1 MIRQGFSPI
10 QSPFKRTPDLFGAVQ
25 GGVNMQPSGSLLATA
40 TAALNG
46 IAPYHYWDFTTNRAL
61 FAQKDVGAVT
71 STPNWSF
78 SRASTGYANQT
89 PNVNFGT
96 TNLCLQSQ
104 TLTAVSWSGTR
115 VSVTADVAVDP
126 NGSYTADK
134 LVEDTTAS
142 DTHVLQ
148 QFIVL
153 PISTLT
159 YSIYAKAAERSQIVL
174 FVPASAFGDATARSA
189 NFNLA
194 TGTTGATT
202 GSGTT
207 SSITAVGNGW
217 YRCVMTTSVTSVTT
231 GINFQLR
238 LAVSGSEA
246 YTGNG
251 TSGLFVWGV
260 QIELGTAV
268 SGYKPTTTVAVTDL
282 SGPPLVN
289 FGINVPRITN
299 KGLLVEDARTNL
311 LLQSQTLATAPWN
324 PFQSS
329 VTADAT
335 AAPDGTTTADKL
347 VEDTTAA
354 STHFHQQIVTLTAS
368 VQTFSIYAKAA
379 ERTQTSI
386 FVPTTAF
393 ADVTFRTASFD
404 LTGAG
409 TVLSVTASATASIEA
424 LAGGWYRCILNVPAT
439 LAVAANIQYGMLVAN
454 NPVYTGNG
462 TSGLFLWGA
471 QVEAST
477 VHSSYITTTTVTVT
491 RPADAPSV
499 SSPGVD
505 YPLAIYSQFN
515 RTIGAFT
522 ANTVAFTVSD
532 GTQNNRITNI
542 ILATTSQSNPLVAA
556 AGVTQ
561 YGPSINPAL
570 AANVTTKL
578 ATRAGASSANSAR
591 DNVLDTATGAIS
603 VPATPT
609 LISMGTNSSFTG
621 QLNGYLLRAAVFNTA
636 LVDAT
641 LQRVTA

>member
-1 MIRQGFSPI
+1 MPIYGDDIITVGAGLQSFRRGGLRQVGN
-10 QSPFKRTPDLFGAVQ
+10 A
-25 GGVNMQPSGSLLATA
+25 GGLRATA
-40 TAALNG
+40 TTLLGATPL
-46 IAPYHYWDFTTNRAL
+46 HYWDFTQNRAL
-61 FAQKDVGAVT
+61 FNGVDVGAVT

-104 TLTAVSWSGTR
+104 TLTAVSWVGTR
-115 VSVTADVAVDP
+115 ASVIADVGVDP

-174 FVPASAFGDATARSA
+174 FVPAAAFGDATVRSA

-217 YRCVMTTSVTSVTT
+217 YRCVMTTSATSVTT

-251 TSGLFVWGV
+251 SGLFVWGV

-282 SGPPLVN
+282 SGPPLVS

-299 KGLLVEDARTNL
+299 KGLLVEDGRNNV
-311 LLQSQTLATAPWN
+311 LLQSQTLATAPWI

-329 VTADAT
+329 ITANAT

-354 STHFHQQIVTLTAS
+354 STHFHQQIVNLTAS

-393 ADVTFRTASFD
+393 ADATFRTALFD

-439 LAVAANIQYGMLVAN
+439 LAVAANIQYGLLVAG
-454 NPVYTGNG
+454 NPTYTGNG

-477 VHSSYITTTTVTVT
+477 VHSSYIPTTTVTVA
-491 RPADAPSV
+491 RPADIPYV

-505 YPLAIYSQFN
+505 YPLAIYSEFN
-515 RTIGAFT
+515 RTIGAFPT
-522 ANTVAFTVSD
+522 NTVAFTVSD
-532 GTQNNRITNI
+532 GTQNNRTTNI

-570 AANVTTKL
+570 AANVTTKI

-591 DNVLDTATGAIS
+591 DAVLDTATGAIS
-603 VPATPT
+603 VSATPT
-609 LISMGTNSSFTG
+609 LISMGMNSSFTG
-621 QLNGYLLRAAVFNTA
+621 QLNGYLLRAAIFNSAVT
-636 LVDAT
+636 DAQ
-641 LQRVTA
+641 LQRMTT